1 MAATFEH
8 FVSAD
13 VVAEFLGVARE
24 TVLALAR
31 RGELP
36 AHPLSGDPT
45 LGQELRGRGT
55 SAGAEA
61 VVHGDSKETKSSRA
75 KRAEDQAG
83 VRAIVCLRL

>member
-1 MAATFEH
+1 MAGTFEH

-36 AHPLSGDPT
+36 AHPLSGNSKRVHKT
-45 LGQELRGRGT
+45 WRFKLSEI
-55 SAGAEA
+55 SA
-61 VVHGDSKETKSSRA
+61 HMDNS
-75 KRAEDQAG
+75 Q
-83 VRAIVCLRL
+83 